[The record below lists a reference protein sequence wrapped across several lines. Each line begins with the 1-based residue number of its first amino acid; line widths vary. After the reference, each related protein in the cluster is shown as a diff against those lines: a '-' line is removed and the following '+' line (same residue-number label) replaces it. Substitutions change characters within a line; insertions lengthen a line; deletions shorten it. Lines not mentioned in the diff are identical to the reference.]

1 MHENIVNA
9 IKERYSRDLRKGVVK
24 SMLEHEKSGDKEALE
39 SSYKVINQIFSYVM
53 SELNWNLSSG
63 TDSWDDT
70 PLKIICEAFPKIEST
85 KWYKDQQIVVEK
97 SINIE
102 DNVN

>member
-70 PLKIICEAFPKIEST
+70 PLKIILETFPKIDET
-85 KWYKDQQIVVEK
+85 KWFEEK
-97 SINIE
+97 LLSVTKAVRLE
-102 DNVN
+102 GGF